1 MKAKHLSIIALVV
14 LFAACSQENNKE
26 GTGKFDIQGTIS
38 GNVEGEV
45 SLGKFVDREFQAHYT
60 DQITAEGFRFEDSLD
75 YPELFYI
82 NLKEVE
88 GYQPLF
94 VEPGEIKIE
103 LIVDSTGLADLKV
116 EGSTSHAIYNEYVAV
131 MDSFN
136 QQSGYI
142 YEELYQPAREQDDA
156 VKMAKADSMFDELD
170 KAQKN
175 FLIEFAIQ
183 HNESVVSP
191 YIIYR
196 RAYFFDLSELDS
208 VTSGFS
214 EKISETEYVERLNE
228 RIATLK
234 RVDIGQPF
242 VDFAMTNPE
251 GDTIKL
257 SSEVGDGYLL
267 VDFWASWCGP
277 CRRENPNVVAV
288 YQDYHEKGFDVFGVS
303 LDTKMDKWL
312 EAIEADN
319 LTWTHVS
326 DLQGWDNAAA
336 DLYGV
341 RSIPHSVLIG
351 PDGKIVA
358 KNLREEALRDKMS
371 ELLD

>member
-14 LFAACSQENNKE
+14 LFAACSEKNNKE
-26 GTGKFDIQGTIS
+26 GKGKFDIQGTIT
-38 GNVEGEV
+38 GKVEGEV

-60 DQITAEGFRFEDSLD
+60 DHITAEGFRFEDSLD

-142 YEELYQPAREQDDA
+142 YEKFYQPAREQNDA
-156 VKMAKADSMFDELD
+156 VKMAKADSMFDELEN
-170 KAQKN
+170 AQKN
-175 FLIEFAIQ
+175 FLIEFATQ
-183 HNESVVSP
+183 YNESVVSP

-196 RAYFFDLSELDS
+196 RAYFFDLPELDS

-242 VDFAMTNPE
+242 VDFAMTNPD

-257 SSEVGDGYLL
+257 SSEIGDGYLL

-288 YQDYHEKGFDVFGVS
+288 YQDYNEKGFDVFGVS

-312 EAIEADN
+312 EAIETDN

-341 RSIPHSVLIG
+341 RSIPHSILIG
-351 PDGKIVA
+351 PEGKIIA
-358 KNLREEALRDKMS
+358 KNLREEALREKIS

>member
-1 MKAKHLSIIALVV
+1 MKAKHLSLIALLV
-14 LFAACSQENNKE
+14 LFAACSQKNKKE
-26 GTGKFDIQGTIS
+26 GTDKFDIQGTVA
-38 GNVEGEV
+38 GKAEGDV

-60 DQITAEGFRFEDSLD
+60 DQITNEGFRFEDSLD
-75 YPELFYI
+75 YPELFY
-82 NLKEVE
+82 LKLNDAE

-94 VEPGEIKIE
+94 VEPGEIIIE
-103 LIVDSTGLADLKV
+103 LILDSTGLADLKV
-116 EGSTSHAIYNEYVAV
+116 EGSTSNKIYNEYVAV

-136 QQSGYI
+136 QQSRYI
-142 YEELYQPAREQDDA
+142 YDEFYQPAKEEDDEI
-156 VKMAKADSMFDELD
+156 KMAKADSMFDELD
-170 KAQKN
+170 KAQRS
-175 FLIEFAIQ
+175 FLIEFAIE

-191 YIIYR
+191 YVIYR
-196 RAYFFDLSELDS
+196 RAYFFDLPELDS

-214 EKISETEYVERLNE
+214 EKISQTEYVQKLKE

-242 VDFAMTNPE
+242 VDFTLTNPG
-251 GDTIKL
+251 GDTIRL
-257 SSEVGDGYLL
+257 SDEAGDGYLL

-303 LDTKMDKWL
+303 LDTKEDKWL
-312 EAIEADN
+312 EAIKEDN

-351 PDGKIVA
+351 PAGKIVA
-358 KNLREEALRDKMS
+358 KNLREEALREKVA